1 VNVLLDTSVW
11 VDHLRTNAL
20 GPIMA
25 RIRSEHRLWLDAVVR
40 AELIAGCSSKEER
53 SVVSDMVK
61 PLRELVPNRIDYE
74 RAALALSRLRAGGVQ
89 LRNPGAALLDALQ
102 AADSVRIGALLVT
115 NNVSDFSR
123 LAAYIP
129 CRVEP
134 FERFRRSLWQGSSS

>member
-1 VNVLLDTSVW
+1 
-11 VDHLRTNAL
+11 
-20 GPIMA
+20 MA

-61 PLRELVPNRIDYE
+61 PLRELVPNRIDHE